1 MSFACRGKL
10 AECPRFWDAQK
21 HPPRVSGSGGRCWG
35 SAWLG
40 CTELSLGLLAF
51 PICKAHNFIFP
62 LKVSL
67 LIPLTHS
74 IEKIHFGGVKACVS
88 LDPLRELALGSMLQG
103 GEEMRIQ
110 RPSPV
115 LYLCLSPASK
125 ICPCTKS
132 QKTVYCW
139 GFKPLTQ

>member
-1 MSFACRGKL
+1 MQSVPIFRM
-10 AECPRFWDAQK
+10 PRSILQESREVEEGA
-21 HPPRVSGSGGRCWG
+21 GG

-88 LDPLRELALGSMLQG
+88 LEPLRELALGSMLQG

-132 QKTVYCW
+132 QKTVFIV
-139 GFKPLTQ
+139 GVSNP